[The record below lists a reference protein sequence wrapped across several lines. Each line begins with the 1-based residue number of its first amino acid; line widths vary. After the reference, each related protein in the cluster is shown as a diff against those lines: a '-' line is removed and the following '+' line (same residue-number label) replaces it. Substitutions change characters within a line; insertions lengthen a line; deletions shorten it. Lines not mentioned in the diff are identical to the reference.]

1 MPQLDKV
8 TLFSQ
13 VFWLLFLYFFFFLI
27 FLKYFLPSFSKVFKI
42 RSYYLFNKNSSEIIS
57 SKEVSQLF
65 CFTPLLSK
73 FEVQI
78 RSNLTTLQDY
88 CFSELNYY
96 NSVFFKDLNKLFVLG
111 FLRNC
116 LKSSFFKKLYF

>member
-1 MPQLDKV
+1 MSKKV
-8 TLFSQ
+8 
-13 VFWLLFLYFFFFLI
+13 
-27 FLKYFLPSFSKVFKI
+27 SK
-42 RSYYLFNKNSSEIIS
+42 
-57 SKEVSQLF
+57 LF

-78 RSNLTTLQDY
+78 KNNLTTLQDY

-96 NSVFFKDLNKLFVLG
+96 NSIFLKDLNKLFVLG
-111 FLRNC
+111 FLKNC